1 MEFLRACFFMI
12 WTSTCATFVDVD
24 TSCNKNNIGNT
35 VCYLESSRFDEYQ
48 WGICV
53 TNEYLQVYSKGKYLC
68 EHHYPYCHLHCMLEQ
83 HNILRG
89 PVYEECRC
97 RPDTSISHKSSVLLP
112 HSCYI
117 PRHNDCRWFGNC
129 VKLRYECADLELSNV
144 VKYVQGECEMN
155 NGVFQALSIET
166 RKFIRDIHTSCEEGD
181 ECHDW
186 KSRWNVTSPGRYCAL
201 KECKWWR
208 KPGDWPYS
216 FGSKN
221 KIIEAFCIDDENEC
235 HPIDEEEESPFRRT
249 IGDKV
254 YNECYCKEV
263 NKELLTTCK
272 S

>member
-1 MEFLRACFFMI
+1 MGFLDNAAFFIVIPLFWMS
-12 WTSTCATFVDVD
+12 WSTDAAPSCSGCTYKD
-24 TSCNKNNIGNT
+24 T
-35 VCYLESSRFDEYQ
+35 CYELGQLF
-48 WGICV
+48 
-53 TNEYLQVYSKGKYLC
+53 NEGCLVRQ
-68 EHHYPYCHLHCMLEQ
+68 
-83 HNILRG
+83 
-89 PVYEECRC
+89 
-97 RPDTSISHKSSVLLP
+97 
-112 HSCYI
+112 
-117 PRHNDCRWFGNC
+117 C
-129 VKLRYECADLELSNV
+129 VK
-144 VKYVQGECEMN
+144 
-155 NGVFQALSIET
+155 
-166 RKFIRDIHTSCEEGD
+166 RKRDDNLYHFVAIKKFSCEEGD
-181 ECHDW
+181 DCHDW

-235 HPIDEEEESPFRRT
+235 HPIDEEEASPFMRT